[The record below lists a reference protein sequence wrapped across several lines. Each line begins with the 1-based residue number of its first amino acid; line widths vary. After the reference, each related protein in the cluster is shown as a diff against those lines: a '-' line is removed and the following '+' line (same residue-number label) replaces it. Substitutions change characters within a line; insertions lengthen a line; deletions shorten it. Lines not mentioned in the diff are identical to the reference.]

1 MTKRLLHWA
10 LALWLFSLSLAAG
23 ADVFRPAY
31 LELRERAEGRY
42 DVLWKVPAQGTARL
56 AVDVVWPGRRFA
68 SRG

>member
-10 LALWLFSLSLAAG
+10 LALWLFSLSLAAS

-42 DVLWKVPAQGTARL
+42 DVLWKVPVDLRFVVRRERRWVRSAR
-56 AVDVVWPGRRFA
+56 G
-68 SRG
+68 SGK